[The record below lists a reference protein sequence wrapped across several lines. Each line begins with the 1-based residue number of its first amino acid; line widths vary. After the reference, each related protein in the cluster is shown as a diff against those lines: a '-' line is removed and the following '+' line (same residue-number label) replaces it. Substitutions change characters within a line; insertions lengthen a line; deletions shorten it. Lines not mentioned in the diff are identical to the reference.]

1 MLNLKIRARL
11 QASRKFISDFR
22 WYRSH
27 GHTLRSSY
35 FLARNTL

>member
-1 MLNLKIRARL
+1 MKKLV
-11 QASRKFISDFR
+11 KFYRDFLWFR
-22 WYRSH
+22 NH